1 MRRNTFTL
9 IELLVVIA
17 IIAILAAMLLPALS
31 KARDKARAISCTSN
45 LKQLGIYMNMYAT
58 DQNDVIP
65 QVESNLASGKG
76 KWQDCLATF
85 DASKPLADWL
95 HMPSGK
101 LRPLFRCPAGPDKFT
116 TSTDYH
122 GYGAN
127 ATGFTS
133 LYGSDG
139 VPISYCRAKRLIYI
153 TTSGGY
159 IGGTDF
165 GFEYIKTV
173 TKSFFGIENFSFFSA
188 EGLDILGNDPAAIL
202 KAARE
207 KIEREL

>member
-1 MRRNTFTL
+1 MGISTTKASFCRFTRNSSCPGISPQRCL
-9 IELLVVIA
+9 A
-17 IIAILAAMLLPALS
+17 HIIAKSYHFRTVIQLS
-31 KARDKARAISCTSN
+31 RYTREN
-45 LKQLGIYMNMYAT
+45 
-58 DQNDVIP
+58 IP
-65 QVESNLASGKG
+65 QGL
-76 KWQDCLATF
+76 TF
-85 DASKPLADWL
+85 
-95 HMPSGK
+95 
-101 LRPLFRCPAGPDKFT
+101 
-116 TSTDYH
+116 
-122 GYGAN
+122 
-127 ATGFTS
+127 

-188 EGLDILGNDPAAIL
+188 EGLDILGNNPAAIL
-202 KAARE
+202 KAAQE

>member
-1 MRRNTFTL
+1 MKEKILFVNSCVRGENESRTL
-9 IELLVVIA
+9 ALVKTALNRLDGDIEEIRLADANDFSDPVYDCAKQFAACDTVVIA
-17 IIAILAAMLLPALS
+17 APFWDYSFPAF
-31 KARDKARAISCTSN
+31 
-45 LKQLGIYMNMYAT
+45 LKIY
-58 DQNDVIP
+58 I
-65 QVESNLASGKG
+65 ESLCVGG
-76 KWQDCLATF
+76 LTF
-85 DASKPLADWL
+85 
-95 HMPSGK
+95 
-101 LRPLFRCPAGPDKFT
+101 
-116 TSTDYH
+116 
-122 GYGAN
+122 
-127 ATGFTS
+127 

-159 IGGTDF
+159 IDGTDF

-202 KAARE
+202 KAAQE

>member
-1 MRRNTFTL
+1 MFHGSLFFAVSPEIVPAPESHRNVASLISSQSHITFGR
-9 IELLVVIA
+9 
-17 IIAILAAMLLPALS
+17 S
-31 KARDKARAISCTSN
+31 FSCQGTREKN
-45 LKQLGIYMNMYAT
+45 
-58 DQNDVIP
+58 IP
-65 QVESNLASGKG
+65 QGL
-76 KWQDCLATF
+76 TF
-85 DASKPLADWL
+85 
-95 HMPSGK
+95 
-101 LRPLFRCPAGPDKFT
+101 
-116 TSTDYH
+116 
-122 GYGAN
+122 
-127 ATGFTS
+127 

-202 KAARE
+202 KAAQE

>member
-1 MRRNTFTL
+1 MSRYTREN
-9 IELLVVIA
+9 
-17 IIAILAAMLLPALS
+17 
-31 KARDKARAISCTSN
+31 
-45 LKQLGIYMNMYAT
+45 
-58 DQNDVIP
+58 IP
-65 QVESNLASGKG
+65 QGL
-76 KWQDCLATF
+76 TF
-85 DASKPLADWL
+85 
-95 HMPSGK
+95 
-101 LRPLFRCPAGPDKFT
+101 
-116 TSTDYH
+116 
-122 GYGAN
+122 
-127 ATGFTS
+127 

-139 VPISYCRAKRLIYI
+139 VPISYCRAKKLIYI

-202 KAARE
+202 KAAQE

>member
-1 MRRNTFTL
+1 MKEKILFVNSCVRGDNESRTL
-9 IELLVVIA
+9 ALAKTALNRLDGDIEEI
-17 IIAILAAMLLPALS
+17 
-31 KARDKARAISCTSN
+31 R
-45 LKQLGIYMNMYAT
+45 
-58 DQNDVIP
+58 
-65 QVESNLASGKG
+65 
-76 KWQDCLATF
+76 
-85 DASKPLADWL
+85 LADAEKNDFSDPVYDCAKQFAACDTVVVAAPFWDY
-95 HMPSGK
+95 S
-101 LRPLFRCPAGPDKFT
+101 FPAFLKIYIESLCVGGLTF
-116 TSTDYH
+116 
-122 GYGAN
+122 
-127 ATGFTS
+127 

-202 KAARE
+202 KAAQE